1 MGAVVGMGR
10 IEDVL
15 HEGSI
20 RAGKYPEMD
29 LEKLASARKAVWHGA
44 GHPASESSWTWGKVS
59 GSKLHKF

>member
-15 HEGSI
+15 HQGSI

-29 LEKLASARKAVWHGA
+29 LEKLASARKAM
-44 GHPASESSWTWGKVS
+44 
-59 GSKLHKF
+59 